1 MMKLDPKLEE
11 QIVNL
16 FSANSHVT
24 KVVLFGSRARGD
36 ADERSDIDLAIYALG
51 IDEREKA
58 KLTCL
63 VDDLNTLLPVD
74 IIWIDEASQPLKEQ
88 IARDGVVS
96 CELNQSKTKHE

>member
-88 IARDGVVS
+88 IARDGMAIH
-96 CELNQSKTKHE
+96 ELNQSETKHE